1 MNAEASNAGV
11 PNMTTPLSVHRSS
24 FRHTELDQAVLK
36 QRLEGSDR
44 LSSQQQAPVP
54 IVQHKNERAVFDEV
68 FLPHMAEAYRLAQW
82 LTGNAYDAEDVV
94 QDAALRAFR
103 GIKSFGAINARAWSL
118 TIVRNAAYSWL
129 TKNRPKAVVLTDDLS
144 VAEQQELEHEGPYGA
159 RVETPEEIALFK
171 ADAVEVQQALAQLP
185 AHFREVIVLREMNQL
200 NYRDIAEIT
209 NVPIGTVMSRLSR
222 GRQLLI
228 ALLGDRR

>member
-1 MNAEASNAGV
+1 MA
-11 PNMTTPLSVHRSS
+11 TPLSVR
-24 FRHTELDQAVLK
+24 RLDPRRTELDEVVVK
-36 QRLEGSDR
+36 ERLEGSDR
-44 LSSQQQAPVP
+44 LSGRRQASVP
-54 IVQHKNERAVFDEV
+54 IVQNQDDRAVFDEV

-82 LTGNAYDAEDVV
+82 LTGNPSDAEDVV

-118 TIVRNAAYSWL
+118 TIVRNTAYSWL
-129 TKNRPKAVVLTDDLS
+129 MKNRPKAVVFTDDLS
-144 VAEQQELEHEGPYGA
+144 VAEQQELEHEGPQGT
-159 RVETPEEIALFK
+159 RIETPEEIALLR
-171 ADAVEVQQALAQLP
+171 ADADEVQHALAQLP
-185 AHFREVIVLREMNQL
+185 AQFREVIVLREMNQL